1 MIDVAPYLPWALA
14 ATPAL
19 AKEVL
24 GEAVVARAVAEAL
37 AGTVRERTDPAEA
50 AAFRAACP
58 VSGVGAEAYAL
69 RALRLAGDVGVLAGI
84 RFYGGDVA
92 RPFVGVDAQTRPLSV
107 EELRAATP
115 ELLDAFADF
124 APQASWW
131 WLLGAADA
139 APEGAGDAPA
149 AGVVADQ
156 RLLLGSIPDL
166 VRRPVDPGSVPFR
179 LRRDDAGDSYADY
192 ERLFADFLAANP
204 AWGARLVRS
213 SPEAYAACARA
224 GGLFVAEHKG
234 AVAGVFAARPGEVRG
249 VPGWLVEEELLAEGL
264 RGRGLA
270 PLLQRLSLA
279 RLDAHERPLVMGT
292 IDAGNLAS
300 WHTARRVGRADVGGW
315 LFVPDPRRPTGAALL
330 GR

>member
-1 MIDVAPYLPWALA
+1 MPGMIDVAPFLPWSLA
-14 ATPAL
+14 ATPAV

-24 GEAVVARAVAEAL
+24 GEAVVARGVAAAL
-37 AGTVRERTDPAEA
+37 EGEVRGRSDPAEA

-58 VSGVGAEAYAL
+58 VPGVGAEAYAL
-69 RALRLAGDVGVLAGI
+69 RSLRLTGDVGVLAGI

-92 RPFVGVDAQTRPLSV
+92 RPFVGVDAQTRALTLD
-107 EELRAATP
+107 EQRAATP
-115 ELLDAFADF
+115 ELLDAFAAF
-124 APQASWW
+124 GPQATWW
-131 WLLGAADA
+131 WTLGDAAADA
-139 APEGAGDAPA
+139 AAVP
-149 AGVVADQ
+149 DQ

-179 LRRDDAGDSYADY
+179 LRRDDAGDSYGDY
-192 ERLFADFLAANP
+192 GRLFADYLAANP
-204 AWGARLVRS
+204 EVGARLVRS
-213 SPEAYAACARA
+213 SPEDYAACARA

-270 PLLQRLSLA
+270 PLLQRLALA
-279 RLDAHERPLVMGT
+279 RLDTHERPLVMGT

-300 WHTARRVGRADVGGW
+300 WHTARRVGRSDVGGW
-315 LFVPDPRRPTGAALL
+315 HFMPDPRRPGGGAFA
-330 GR
+330 GP